1 VSVLAANLDGRDFWL
16 IAFSYA
22 CHPEARMRK
31 SLRSA

>member
-22 CHPEARMRK
+22 CHPEARM
-31 SLRSA
+31 